1 MTLKERFEEL
11 IHLPWDEFVEMEKNK
26 NTSVDD
32 MVLCALIRSCAD
44 TDNINA
50 AKISF
55 DRIDDIQEVPI
66 KVNVPKFYIRYPNAK
81 EIEVGGEQVKQLS
94 EPKETKSDYDPA
106 TAKLRATLAEMR
118 SMPRQVVNVVIATKR
133 AVEKDKPIKNKI
145 PSVKAVIVANLL
157 YNAKKHRT
165 RAIELIFDQI
175 DGRLT
180 RTVTLLGGNDVYV
193 DDFSTLTAP
202 ANAVKDENGVY
213 IAENE
218 LMTNAWLRGFANSN
232 KGLEMLA
239 EGLDGN

>member
-1 MTLKERFEEL
+1 MGTLKERFEEL
-11 IHLPWDEFVEMEKNK
+11 IHIPWDEFVEIEKDK

-32 MVLCALIRSCAD
+32 MVLCSLIRSCAD

-50 AKISF
+50 TKISF

-81 EIEVGGEQVKQLS
+81 EIEAGGKTNQV
-94 EPKETKSDYDPA
+94 EAPKETESDYDPA

-118 SMPRQVVNVVIATKR
+118 GMPRQVVNVVIGTKR
-133 AVEKDKPIKNKI
+133 AVDKGSPVKNKI

-175 DGRLT
+175 DGKLA
-180 RTVTLLGGNDVYV
+180 RTITLLGGNDVYV

-202 ANAVKDENGVY
+202 ANAIKDEDGVY

-218 LMTNAWLRGFANSN
+218 LMTNAWLRGFANSQ

-239 EGLDGN
+239 EGLDS

>member
-1 MTLKERFEEL
+1 MSTLKERFEEL
-11 IHLPWDEFVEMEKNK
+11 IHLPWDEFVIMEKDK

-50 AKISF
+50 AKLSF
-55 DRIDDIQEVPI
+55 DRIDEIQEVPV
-66 KVNVPKFYIRYPNAK
+66 KVNVPKFYVRYPNAK
-81 EIEVGGEQVKQLS
+81 KIESGGKTKQI
-94 EPKETKSDYDPA
+94 EAPKEAESDYDPA

-133 AVEKDKPIKNKI
+133 AVDKDKPIKNKI

-157 YNAKKHRT
+157 HNAKKQRT

-175 DGRLT
+175 DGKLA
-180 RTVTLLGGNDVYV
+180 RTITLLGGNDVYV

-202 ANAVKDENGVY
+202 ANAIKDENGVY

-218 LMTNAWLRGFANSN
+218 LMTNAWLRGFANSQR
-232 KGLEMLA
+232 GLEMLA